1 MNKNS
6 FQGVGIELDFLHGYK
21 ELQKVNFTECK
32 LRIDT
37 SDSLEAAQSNYANKI
52 ISWNGALKI
61 FYKVLQTVY
70 PTSSINSHPWF
81 LLI

>member
-1 MNKNS
+1 MVVTKLYLYALIKMHS
-6 FQGVGIELDFLHGYK
+6 HMLFK
-21 ELQKVNFTECK
+21 KVNFTECK

-61 FYKVLQTVY
+61 FYKVLQTMY
-70 PTSSINSHPWF
+70 PTSSINSHP
-81 LLI
+81 